1 MRDHRFVIIPLL
13 LLLLPIASGRALAQ
27 APPYAAP
34 GAPPKRGVGDRNERR
49 LFQRFV
55 EDAAVSTGGWVEMQ
69 YTYDN
74 LADGSRHFLGP
85 NVAFK
90 IVNDVE
96 GGVRFGWVDVNPDTG
111 SNQSGLSDVDL
122 YAKYRFPGGR
132 SRTAVGA
139 LVKLPSADE
148 TKGLGTGRKDVEM
161 FAAWR
166 ADLEAVSIT
175 ANAGI
180 RFNGEPAA
188 PLPSTDNSFL
198 LGGAI
203 LLPASPR
210 LTFVIEATFETE
222 RIEGASDDARL
233 TLGFQARNRKGHGGF
248 RGGVAVPLSDGAP
261 DYQVIAGAFLTY

>member
-1 MRDHRFVIIPLL
+1 MRDHRSVIVVLL
-13 LLLLPIASGRALAQ
+13 LALLPVAAGRALAQ
-27 APPYAAP
+27 APPYGAP
-34 GAPPKRGVGDRNERR
+34 GAPPKKGVGDRNERR

-55 EDAAVSTGGWVEMQ
+55 EDAAVSTGGWVELQ
-69 YTYDN
+69 YSYDN

-96 GGVRFGWVDVNPDTG
+96 GGLRFGWQDVNPDSG
-111 SNQSGLSDVDL
+111 SNESGLSDVDL

-132 SRTAVGA
+132 SRTALGA
-139 LVKLPSADE
+139 LVKLPAADE
-148 TKGLGTGRKDVEM
+148 TKGLGTGKKDVEM

-175 ANAGI
+175 ANAGV
-180 RFNGEPAA
+180 RFNGNPAT

-210 LTFVIEATFETE
+210 LTFVIEATYETE

-233 TLGFQARNRKGHGGF
+233 TLGFQARSRKGHGGL

>member
-1 MRDHRFVIIPLL
+1 MRDHRFVIVGLL
-13 LLLLPIASGRALAQ
+13 LGLLPVAAGGTLAQ
-27 APPYAAP
+27 APPYGAP
-34 GAPPKRGVGDRNERR
+34 GAPPRKGVGDRNERR

-69 YTYDN
+69 YRYDN

-90 IVNDVE
+90 IVDDIE
-96 GGVRFGWVDVNPDTG
+96 GGLRFGWQDVNPDSG
-111 SNQSGLSDVDL
+111 SNESGLSDIDL

-148 TKGLGTGRKDVEM
+148 NRGLGSGKRDIEM

-166 ADLEAVSIT
+166 ADLEAVSIS

-180 RFNGEPAA
+180 RFNGNPAA
-188 PLPSTDNSFL
+188 PLPATDDSFL
-198 LGGAI
+198 VGGAI
-203 LLPASPR
+203 LLPASAR

-222 RIEGASDDARL
+222 RLEGAGDDARL
-233 TLGFQARNRKGHGGF
+233 TLGFQARSRKGHGGL

-261 DYQVIAGAFLTY
+261 DYQVIAGAYLAY